1 MRSRPWSCKGVAPK
15 QEGSHVFA
23 LAPLAVRGRH
33 ARVARESIIPAA
45 KIGPFKEELEQKA
58 WPNR

>member
-1 MRSRPWSCKGVAPK
+1 MRSA
-15 QEGSHVFA
+15 A

-45 KIGPFKEELEQKA
+45 K
-58 WPNR
+58 NRAIQGGVGAKRHGLIAEIIR